1 MTVVIHDHVP
11 FNSSTP
17 VWATASNDSY
27 SRRRHVHVWLYRV
40 EAIRAW
46 SSVLLSECF
55 TDIWYIRMVG
65 LHSALCEKRF
75 RLRNKAKHKAV
86 TSQFIPGIHIHHTVS
101 DDLLLRALFYI
112 LRKLKRQRVSR
123 DFQHDKQLPYK
134 PHFIGFRLI
143 IARRLCIARTMP

>member
-1 MTVVIHDHVP
+1 MTMSRLTAP
-11 FNSSTP
+11 LPSERQQ
-17 VWATASNDSY
+17 ATTY

-86 TSQFIPGIHIHHTVS
+86 TSQFIPGIHIYHTVS

-112 LRKLKRQRVSR
+112 LRKLNVNACPEIFNTTNSCPTNHILLDFDLLSR
-123 DFQHDKQLPYK
+123 DAY
-134 PHFIGFRLI
+134 
-143 IARRLCIARTMP
+143 A